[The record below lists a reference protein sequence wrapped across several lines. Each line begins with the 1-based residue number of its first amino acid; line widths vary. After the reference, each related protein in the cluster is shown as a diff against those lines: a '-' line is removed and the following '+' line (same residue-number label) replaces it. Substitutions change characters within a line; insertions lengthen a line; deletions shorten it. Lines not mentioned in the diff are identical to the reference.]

1 MSYLRYGFVLLTLLI
16 LSDSFSLVFAQSIWD
31 FKGKNTNIS
40 PLYPHHTGSK
50 KSSVRSRDYQSKDYQ
65 SKGYQSKGYQSKGSQ
80 SKGYQNIKYPSK
92 IRFRYLS
99 GTYTSDSQEATNSA
113 SSIIWDRVGIGQ
125 TVLKYKTIESG
136 NTVDLENTSMDLS
149 YTYGYEYTLTLGISS
164 VDSGELSGITSD
176 SKIYNSSNVFGYGY
190 FSIFGIE
197 FGIFEILLGYKYI
210 RYTFIDLE
218 SESTSLYWSSYSNSG
233 GHYLTGIGLVF

>member
-50 KSSVRSRDYQSKDYQ
+50 KSSVRSRDYQSRDYQ
-65 SKGYQSKGYQSKGSQ
+65 SRDSQSKGSQ
-80 SKGYQNIKYPSK
+80 SKGYQKIKFPPK

-99 GTYTSDSQEATNSA
+99 GTYTSDSQEATYSA
-113 SSIIWDRVGIGQ
+113 SSIIWDRMGIGQ

-176 SKIYNSSNVFGYGY
+176 SKIYNSSNVEGSGY

-197 FGIFEILLGYKYI
+197 FGIFEILLGYRYI

-218 SESTSLYWSSYSNSG
+218 SESTSLYWSSFSKSG
-233 GHYLTGIGLVF
+233 SQYLTGIGLVF

>member
-16 LSDSFSLVFAQSIWD
+16 LSDSFSLVFAQSMWD

-50 KSSVRSRDYQSKDYQ
+50 KSSVRSRDYQSK
-65 SKGYQSKGYQSKGSQ
+65 GYQSKGSQ
-80 SKGYQNIKYPSK
+80 SKGSQSKDYQKIKFPPK

-99 GTYTSDSQEATNSA
+99 GTYTSDSQEATYSA
-113 SSIIWDRVGIGQ
+113 SSIIWDRMGIGQ

-136 NTVDLENTSMDLS
+136 NTVDIENTSMDLS

-176 SKIYNSSNVFGYGY
+176 SKIYNSSNVEGSGY

-197 FGIFEILLGYKYI
+197 FGIFEILLGYRYI

-218 SESTSLYWSSYSNSG
+218 SESTSLYWSSFSKSG
-233 GHYLTGIGLVF
+233 SQYLTGIGLVF

>member
-1 MSYLRYGFVLLTLLI
+1 M
-16 LSDSFSLVFAQSIWD
+16 WD

-50 KSSVRSRDYQSKDYQ
+50 KSSVRSRDYQSRDYQ
-65 SKGYQSKGYQSKGSQ
+65 SRDYQSRDSQSKGSQ
-80 SKGYQNIKYPSK
+80 SKGYQKIKFPPK

-99 GTYTSDSQEATNSA
+99 GTYTSDSQEATYSA
-113 SSIIWDRVGIGQ
+113 SSIIWDRMGIGQ

-149 YTYGYEYTLTLGISS
+149 YTFGYEYTLTLGISS

-176 SKIYNSSNVFGYGY
+176 SKIYNSSNVEGSGY

-197 FGIFEILLGYKYI
+197 FGIFEILLGYRYI

-218 SESTSLYWSSYSNSG
+218 SESTSLYWSSFSKSG
-233 GHYLTGIGLVF
+233 SQYLTGIGLVF

>member
-50 KSSVRSRDYQSKDYQ
+50 KSSVRSRDYQSK
-65 SKGYQSKGYQSKGSQ
+65 GYQSRDSQSKGSQ
-80 SKGYQNIKYPSK
+80 SKGYQKIKFPPK

-99 GTYTSDSQEATNSA
+99 GTYTSDSQEATYSA
-113 SSIIWDRVGIGQ
+113 SSIIWDRMGIGQ

-136 NTVDLENTSMDLS
+136 NTVDIENTSMDLS

-176 SKIYNSSNVFGYGY
+176 SKIYNSSNVEGSGY

-197 FGIFEILLGYKYI
+197 FGIFEILLGYRYI

-218 SESTSLYWSSYSNSG
+218 SESTSLYWSSFSKSG
-233 GHYLTGIGLVF
+233 SQYLTGIGLVF

>member
-1 MSYLRYGFVLLTLLI
+1 MSYLRYGFVLFTLLI

-50 KSSVRSRDYQSKDYQ
+50 KSSVRSRDYQSRDYQ
-65 SKGYQSKGYQSKGSQ
+65 SRDSQSKGSQ

-99 GTYTSDSQEATNSA
+99 GTYTSDSQEATYSA
-113 SSIIWDRVGIGQ
+113 SSIIWDRMGIGQ

-136 NTVDLENTSMDLS
+136 NTVDIENTSMDLS

-176 SKIYNSSNVFGYGY
+176 SKIYNSSNVEGSGY

-197 FGIFEILLGYKYI
+197 FGIFEILLGYRYI

>member
-16 LSDSFSLVFAQSIWD
+16 LSDSFSLVFAQSMWD

-50 KSSVRSRDYQSKDYQ
+50 KSSVRSRDYQSRDYQ
-65 SKGYQSKGYQSKGSQ
+65 SRDSQSKGSQ
-80 SKGYQNIKYPSK
+80 SKDYQKIKFPPK

-176 SKIYNSSNVFGYGY
+176 SKIYNSSNVEGSGY

-197 FGIFEILLGYKYI
+197 FGIFEILLGYRYI
-210 RYTFIDLE
+210 RYTFIDIE
-218 SESTSLYWSSYSNSG
+218 SESTSLYFSSFSKSG
-233 GHYLTGIGLVF
+233 SQYLTGIGLVF

>member
-16 LSDSFSLVFAQSIWD
+16 LSDSFSLVFAQSRWD
-31 FKGKNTNIS
+31 FKGKSTNIS
-40 PLYPHHTGSK
+40 PLYPHHKGSK
-50 KSSVRSRDYQSKDYQ
+50 KSSVRSRDYQSRDYQ
-65 SKGYQSKGYQSKGSQ
+65 SKGSQSKGSQ

-136 NTVDLENTSMDLS
+136 NTVDLENTSIDLS

-176 SKIYNSSNVFGYGY
+176 SKIYNSSNVEGSGY

-233 GHYLTGIGLVF
+233 SQYLTGIGLVF

>member
-16 LSDSFSLVFAQSIWD
+16 LSDSFSLVFAQSMWD

-50 KSSVRSRDYQSKDYQ
+50 KSSVRSRDYQSRDYQ
-65 SKGYQSKGYQSKGSQ
+65 SRDSQSKGSQ
-80 SKGYQNIKYPSK
+80 SKGYQKIKFPPK

-99 GTYTSDSQEATNSA
+99 GTYTSDSQEATYSA
-113 SSIIWDRVGIGQ
+113 SSIIWDRMGIGQ

-136 NTVDLENTSMDLS
+136 NTVDIENTSMDLS

-197 FGIFEILLGYKYI
+197 FGIFEILLGYRYI